1 MIKCWRTWTVLVLIT
16 VGAPPKATEIGGR
29 GGSPGIGG
37 GGTGT
42 VVVVGTGAVVEGG
55 AGVVVVVGGAVVGG
69 GGTEAYPKLA
79 LLSCRAVPKLPT
91 PARLAPVP
99 ATTRRPIALCR
110 GYLRMNLRKLAMY
123 LFNHLVSI

>member
-1 MIKCWRTWTVLVLIT
+1 MLVLIT
-16 VGAPPKATEIGGR
+16 VGAPPKAKEIGGR
-29 GGSPGIGG
+29 GGSPVIG

-55 AGVVVVVGGAVVGG
+55 GRVVLVVGGAVVGG

-79 LLSCRAVPKLPT
+79 LLSCKDVPKLPT

-99 ATTRRPIALCR
+99 ATTRRPTALCR
-110 GYLRMNLRKLAMY
+110 GYLRTNLGNLAMY